1 MENGMYVNH
10 GTLNISVRNIDEF
23 DRLLKKADEQAKD
36 LNFTIEKLKTFELK
50 IDFENKKE
58 TI

>member
-10 GTLNISVRNIDEF
+10 GTLNISVRNIEEF
-23 DRLLKKADEQAKD
+23 DRLLKKADEQAKE
-36 LNFTIEKLKTFELK
+36 LNFTIDKLKSFELK